1 MNTSRPRATP
11 ARRPAVEMIRVS
23 IVEDDRISRENL
35 ATLIARADGLQL
47 LDAFADAESAI
58 AGIAHAPP
66 DGVVPDVLVVDM
78 KLARPGSTRLNGADC
93 VAAVKRSH
101 PDVEAL
107 MLTVYNDHKLVIEAL
122 EAGASGYILKR
133 SSPDEIT
140 EAIRQLHQGGAP
152 FSMQAARQVV
162 EHFHRPRR
170 QRQQDLGLTP
180 REYEI
185 LQHLARGLP
194 AQEIAAQ
201 LGVVEGTVRVHLQSI
216 YRKLDV
222 SNRTEAVLRFLGESP

>member
-1 MNTSRPRATP
+1 MTVSRSRSGITRNPTGA
-11 ARRPAVEMIRVS
+11 AIAVS
-23 IVEDDRISRENL
+23 IVEDDAISRENL
-35 ATLIARADGLQL
+35 ATLIGRATGLRLQ
-47 LDAFADAESAI
+47 DVFADAESAI
-58 AGIAHAPP
+58 AGVANAP
-66 DGVVPDVLVVDM
+66 PDVLVVDM
-78 KLARPGSTRLNGADC
+78 KLARPGSNGLNGADC
-93 VAAVKRSH
+93 VAAVKRTH
-101 PDVEAL
+101 PQVEAL

-133 SSPDEIT
+133 SAPDEII

-162 EHFHRPRR
+162 EHFHRPRHR
-170 QRQQDLGLTP
+170 RQQELGLTP

-194 AQEIAAQ
+194 AQDIATQ

-216 YRKLDV
+216 YRKLGV

>member
-1 MNTSRPRATP
+1 MTPISPRSKP
-11 ARRPAVEMIRVS
+11 DRSDSVEMIRVS

-58 AGIAHAPP
+58 EGIAHAPP
-66 DGVVPDVLVVDM
+66 AVLVVDM
-78 KLARPGSTRLNGADC
+78 KLARPGSSRLNGADC
-93 VAAVKRSH
+93 VAAIKRSH

-201 LGVVEGTVRVHLQSI
+201 IGVVEGTVRVHLQSI